1 VSVVVDTSV
10 WVEWLKGR
18 PVDAV
23 DQALDLGLVVLPPL
37 VIAEL
42 VAGARR
48 AGEREQLEAALADL
62 PMCDCQ
68 RSHWTRVGALRA
80 RALAHGVSVSTPDAH
95 IAQCA
100 LDLQATL
107 LTRDTV
113 FAELAK
119 VCPLKL

>member
-1 VSVVVDTSV
+1 MSVIVDTSV
-10 WVEWLKGR
+10 WVDWLKGR
-18 PVDAV
+18 PVVAV
-23 DQALDLGLVVLPPL
+23 DQALDRGLVVLPPL

-68 RSHWTRVGALRA
+68 RSHWARAGALRA
-80 RALAHGVSVSTPDAH
+80 RALAHGVSLSTPDAH

-100 LDLQATL
+100 LDLEATL

-113 FAELAK
+113 FAQLAK
-119 VCPLKL
+119 LCPLKL

>member
-1 VSVVVDTSV
+1 MSVVVDTSV
-10 WVEWLKGR
+10 WVDWLKGH
-18 PVDAV
+18 PVVAV
-23 DQALDLGLVVLPPL
+23 DQALDRGLVVLPPL

-48 AGEREQLEAALADL
+48 AGERDQLEAALADL

-80 RALAHGVSVSTPDAH
+80 RALAHNVSLSTPDAH

-100 LDLQATL
+100 LDLDATL
-107 LTRDTV
+107 LTRDAV
-113 FAELAK
+113 FTELAAI
-119 VCPLKL
+119 CPLRV

>member
-1 VSVVVDTSV
+1 MSVVVDTSV
-10 WVEWLKGR
+10 WVDWLKGR
-18 PVDAV
+18 PVVAV
-23 DQALDLGLVVLPPL
+23 DQALDRGLVVLPPL

-68 RSHWTRVGALRA
+68 RSHWAHVGALRA
-80 RALAHGVSVSTPDAH
+80 RALAHGVSLSTPDAH

-100 LDLQATL
+100 LDLDATL
-107 LTRDTV
+107 LTRDAV
-113 FAELAK
+113 FTELAAL
-119 VCPLKL
+119 CPLKL